1 MEKKNKSSSG
11 CVTVALPAF
20 VKMTFP
26 LWAFV
31 LKAFVKA
38 ASEKMASLQILFE

>member
-1 MEKKNKSSSG
+1 MGKKNKSSPG
-11 CVTVALPAF
+11 YVTVALPAF

-38 ASEKMASLQILFE
+38 ASEKLASLHIVFK